1 MKDTKKLF
9 VYLGSFYVYGCI
21 VAFLGLQ
28 EVFSGNTGLLP
39 MLLVTAGVGIALAPG
54 CKLQTAGSP
63 RKHLPS
69 DGLAIIMGTA
79 AVSITVVA
87 STVVTIG

>member
-21 VAFLGLQ
+21 VAFFGLQ
-28 EVFSGNTGLLP
+28 EVFSGNTSVLP

-54 CKLQTAGSP
+54 CKLQTTESP
-63 RKHLPS
+63 RKYLPS
-69 DGLAIIMGTA
+69 DSLAIVMGTA
-79 AVSITVVA
+79 AVSIILVV